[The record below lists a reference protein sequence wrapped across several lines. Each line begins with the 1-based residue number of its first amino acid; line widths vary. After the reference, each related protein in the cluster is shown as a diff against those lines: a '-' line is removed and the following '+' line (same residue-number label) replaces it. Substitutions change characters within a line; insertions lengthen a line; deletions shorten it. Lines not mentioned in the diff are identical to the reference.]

1 MDEQVIQDLYDRA
14 VSLGYKKSKQDFINL
29 LHTDL
34 SVQEDNFSYVKSQG
48 YRKSMNE
55 FLQLTGANNQL
66 TPQVETQEPLKKKE
80 QSGTT
85 ASPSVASSSAS
96 QSPANIAGAGK
107 SYQEELLG
115 KNFVQRM
122 YNPEKS
128 IANPDG
134 SFSTHKM
141 ASAEVDGKYI
151 AFPTIVEKD
160 GKLVELPVNEAID
173 YALANNEYAQFGA
186 AKDAEWWASGGY
198 KKGTP
203 LEEKTPKKQE
213 QKPEAPTV
221 EKLLGTITPDL
232 IEKNEE
238 FVVPKM
244 NYQFGPMGFKFEE
257 SGATG
262 DWMTVTAPNGKEL
275 EVSLDI
281 DFFSPGNTSV
291 EAEKLKNFIRENSKA
306 TGLAAL
312 EQEYRKRDKIFTTEK
327 DVEDALGKFNTDAN
341 SFKSETNVF
350 LQERKN
356 LEAELATLNS
366 QKNKNTPEFKQQYNN
381 AIAKKADLAKKQGE
395 LEAKQTMLDSRYTIL
410 KRSMGAYD
418 AMKKEQGTWIGA
430 TNDWLAE
437 GFANISAGFVNNAVD
452 LMFSKYV
459 TGMDEEEMTQQV
471 TDNKATGNLEQD
483 AKDNVAVS
491 NAYRINERRNKAIEE
506 ERAKGNTKTVPIG
519 TPDAIPMPAA
529 GQSYKDWWNS
539 LSSDQKTAI
548 VDKSNDDIKKDVKK
562 TLLPAVR
569 AGNEIVWGDDDT
581 TVEFRNLK
589 EEGFWGGVYAGVVK
603 SLPAMIG
610 STSPMGWAQRTAQ
623 MYAQSTDAVYQ
634 EMENNPD
641 FADISEAEKQSIA
654 IPIGL
659 ATAALEEIG
668 FRNIIANKG
677 LMNKVIL
684 GAMGKAGA
692 TTTAKTFG
700 ELVKNEVNSMA
711 ARGAL
716 TLAGAALA
724 EAETG
729 AAQQV
734 AEYAIKDIYNLA
746 KEKDM
751 FKNPDFLTAEYV
763 KDVAKA
769 GAQEAVGGFLLG
781 MPSAVSA
788 AYTKKGYLGMDD
800 NIFKAFESYAN
811 DSNLQSAF
819 VAELNGK
826 IASGLMTRKEGKD
839 MLDNY
844 RASVGL
850 FRELPDNL
858 SLEGKKEAMNL
869 LKERKDLQRQVDGKD
884 QSLTAKQ
891 RERIDAINEELKEL
905 PNKKLR
911 EEADRKKKTVIRG
924 NKIQVAPPERATDLF
939 NDEETL
945 AEALS
950 QVSDRE
956 NDNVQS
962 MYVDADQTTY
972 SELKGNESTI
982 AQDYFNDL
990 SENQR
995 DAKKIIDKIFGERAM
1010 RTTDASWANDLDDN
1024 TEYELNFENS
1034 IGVPLDFSGYQIQR
1048 NEDNSVTVK
1057 ATGRQVKEAFKEQA
1071 DMVFDNNK
1079 TYTFDF
1085 ASMEDVPDQYRN
1097 QVQEIPAVE
1106 GDVPRKVFGI
1116 PIGLSKTEVLKDKVY
1131 RVKIS
1136 GADAKKLKLQP
1147 RRAANKAE
1155 VFRNTAKSLAS
1166 IFPDVQ
1172 VLSFVNADEM
1182 IAHARENFNED
1193 VANSFVGSEGGAII
1207 NDESDNPIAIF
1218 VNEEVAD
1225 TTTLPHEVW
1234 HGILIKAFGD
1244 NPELFEEFKKGIEKA
1259 LRDNGMT
1266 AIINELDAFANTPE
1280 YAASNVQAEEWM
1292 VQLGGLLTA
1301 SGITYDNLTPK
1312 AKSLLTQIK
1321 AVFNAVAVK
1330 ITGQPIFLE
1339 DATPEDI
1346 LEFMVTISDSM
1357 ARGEDLSKFF
1367 REGKGRTGS
1376 AGTRTQIVGEKASLS
1391 QEVKADLDVAKQM
1404 EDSGK
1409 DPETIRIA
1417 TGWEKGIDGKWR
1429 YETVDDIPL
1438 FQNTIRL
1445 VKEIILKNKAKGARA
1460 KAVDILSND
1469 LIKMYP
1475 QLADINIIF
1484 SNEGN
1489 GEGSWNPNTN
1499 TIEVDLS
1506 VRTMDSI
1513 GTLLH
1518 EVQHAIQDI
1527 EGFERG
1533 ANLYQAESY
1542 RVDEMYDELMNNN
1555 ENFNNLFKK
1564 GLDLQIQFNKA
1575 KDSAEQAKIEK
1586 QIQAIRNRLN
1596 EIVRYTYGEQN
1607 FFDVY
1612 ERFAGEVES
1621 RNVETRKRMN
1631 AEARRQTP
1639 FSKTEDISRDKQIL
1653 TQKVKKQ
1660 VNAFHGSPH
1669 DFDRF
1674 TTEKIGTGEGN
1685 QSFGWGLYFT
1695 DLKSIA
1701 ESYAKQLGD
1710 TYFIVDGN
1718 EVGLNTNIKDKGQ
1731 FYFATLASIYENG
1744 YDEIVRRLSLP
1755 GEYYSEQAEKEMLTY
1770 IDELK
1775 GKKITKR
1782 STGKLYEVSL
1792 HEGKTPDQ
1800 YNWLEWDKPLNK
1812 QRAYELISKLTEAQR
1827 EQAFGYGL
1835 SGINTEGEFYR
1846 KLANALGGRSMGGAK
1861 NASLFLLE
1869 NGIDGVK
1876 YPAESISRG
1885 ATSETARGFNYVVF
1899 DENAVT
1905 VKNKLK
1911 FQRPDAATLQEIKK
1925 IAQRYN
1931 INDRGFGPKTANE
1944 QALAREL
1951 ARFGFSAK
1959 RSKPTPEGYGGGI
1972 YIVDPRGKKFNP
1984 FNVKMQRIDLG
1995 GGRLKESVTIIEGY
2009 DRMLE
2014 EANNIIEKSMRRG
2027 VPYDKIMDNVMNY
2040 VMKSKVYERANDSQ
2054 REQLVRNVRAEFG
2067 KREKSAP
2074 SVGKMLVDLFKKL
2087 PDPKNIT
2094 LSEKELLKLHF
2105 KDLAKGARD
2114 AKKAFMIASDQLSEA
2129 IKELKKSGK
2138 ISTKQLADVVRRFS
2152 KVDML
2157 NEESVDRFVDY
2168 MTKVFNDAEYAEK
2181 IQGIRGKIVKARK
2194 NLKSKIGIANA
2205 IADPMRK
2212 LLAVNPML
2220 IPDEVFDK
2228 YVEIIDMFS
2237 ASGAVLPLNEVNQ
2250 VAQDINKILQALDE
2264 QVSKSQELSI
2274 RFENYDNKV
2283 VDEETG
2289 KVQYAE
2295 TVNRMAKEDVITAE
2309 EAELM
2314 KKFKSVI
2321 FPKEEKQEK
2330 TEAEVK
2336 AENALLIDAI
2346 NNTKVNLDG
2355 LQFAD
2360 ERELADNIR
2369 RLLKPELLS
2378 QLTTAQLNNLI
2389 KLIDNINNGY
2399 MPHYGELMFEKL
2411 NAVKESTPVGDSVS
2425 NASPLS
2431 VSKAY
2436 NNLKAKLFGRW
2447 TNRSGTSEMIRGG
2460 GLFFIDQVLGN
2471 FKSKPIFNALWE
2483 KISEAQAS
2491 FQSSLGQVNKKL
2503 DAAQDAVAKSF
2514 SYDANKKLESSF
2526 RMMAYMI
2533 QLEYESNPGSKQ
2545 VNPASAYIKE
2555 TIKSI
2560 KKDSTKYGDA
2570 EIEMLQRILN
2580 ENGDVDKDALY
2591 KSFNNAEKNAIQTIR
2606 EINDGLTEKA
2616 MFTAAVIRGQ
2626 RIDVLNNYIHLPVM
2640 AEYNPDD
2647 SVTATQLSNN
2657 YNAALQPS
2665 SKGKN
2670 LVERTQGAKAI
2681 NFDVFASAQRG
2692 AKFTLLDYHMTSPIR
2707 TARKTLNEVENR
2719 YGDDFTKQQREIFN
2733 AIRNGF
2739 EESVSNVLTNNFVAT
2754 SFGDA
2759 VVDFISKQGYRAV
2772 LAGSLRF
2779 IAEVSSNVG
2788 FALIAGREAFTAGLK
2803 YFNIISSPD
2812 AVKIMENVKSKQ
2824 ITRLYHGDTLSGR
2837 FIDQSVLSQ
2846 TSGIKSTTAKGVIA
2860 NKANQIYNMSLKKYK
2875 NGVEL
2880 IADTLISTPD
2890 RVIMRPIWFGQFAT
2904 EFKKQSG
2911 VEVDFKKI
2919 AEGNEAYM
2927 RQYKDAINASKL
2939 RADEMSVLAGATDN
2953 SFMGI
2958 LKGTS
2963 KANQGVITKIFNN
2976 FNNYMTRF
2984 AIYEYTTARQGIYA
2998 AVGNGSISRKEG
3010 IALLAAVTTRMTVY
3024 TLMTNMFAQGLG
3036 GLLGDEEEEDEK
3048 TLMQKLGQAFTSTF
3062 TSLALGRNFG
3072 NFTKSLI
3079 SLGVEEVNEEFLT
3092 DLRNGDY
3099 DPYTD
3104 AISFSAVPKEKKFGD
3119 TGIGDFMLNMTGAFS
3134 PALKTT
3140 DLIINNIA
3148 SKEKKEEDAIE
3159 RREKENTIRIPLEV
3173 LGNMGMIPLYKD
3185 VKKEVMKEIYKD
3197 LRDADKKAADKKQA
3211 EKEMLHGYENREDM
3225 KRYDP
3230 ELYEEVFGKN
3240 SPGYDAE
3247 QAKKK
3252 LKHEMDS
3259 LERRMKDEFYDYVPK
3274 KKGGFGSEGG
3284 FGSGSS
3290 SGKSKKK
3297 GGFGSEGGFG
3307 SGGK

>member
-1 MDEQVIQDLYDRA
+1 MDKVEQLYNLYLQNGIITSATTLDMFRAANAEQQSSLYD
-14 VSLGYKKSKQDFINL
+14 LGKQNQLFES
-29 LHTDL
+29 TDL
-34 SVQEDNFSYVKSQG
+34 PTFQSAWSG
-48 YRKSMNE
+48 
-55 FLQLTGANNQL
+55 GA
-66 TPQVETQEPLKKKE
+66 PAVKKKE

-85 ASPSVASSSAS
+85 VSPSAGSSLAS

-107 SYQEELLG
+107 SYQEQLLG

-141 ASAEVDGKYI
+141 ASAEVDGKHI
-151 AFPTIVEKD
+151 AFPTIVEKN

-221 EKLLGTITPDL
+221 EKLINTITPDL

-281 DFFSPGNTSV
+281 DFFSPGNTNV
-291 EAEKLKNFIRENSKA
+291 EAEKLKTFIRENSKA

-312 EQEYRKRDKIFTTEK
+312 EQEYRKRDKVFTTEK
-327 DVEDALGKFNTDAN
+327 DVEDALNKFNGDAN

-381 AIAKKADLAKKQGE
+381 AIAKKAELEKKQGD

-410 KRSMGAYD
+410 KRSMGAYN
-418 AMKKEQGTWIGA
+418 AMKEEQGTLGGA
-430 TNDWLAE
+430 TIDWLAE
-437 GFANISAGFVNNAVD
+437 GFANISAGAVNNTVD

-459 TGMDEEEMTQQV
+459 AGMDEEEMTQQV

-491 NAYRINERRNKAIEE
+491 NAYRINEIEQNK
-506 ERAKGNTKTVPIG
+506 
-519 TPDAIPMPAA
+519 IPMPAA

-548 VDKSNDDIKKDVKK
+548 VDKSNDDVKKDVKK

-589 EEGFWGGVYAGVVK
+589 EEGFWGGAYAGVVK

-623 MYAQSTDAVYQ
+623 MYAQSTDAVNQ
-634 EMENNPD
+634 EMENNPE
-641 FADISEAEKQSIA
+641 FENISESEKQMIA

-734 AEYAIKDIYNLA
+734 AEYAIKDIYDLA

-781 MPSAVSA
+781 MPSAVGA
-788 AYTKKGYLGMDD
+788 AYTKKGYLGMD
-800 NIFKAFESYAN
+800 NNVFKAFEAYAN

-826 IASGLMTRKEGKD
+826 IASGLMTRQEGKD

-869 LKERKDLQRQVDGKD
+869 LKERKDLERQVEGKD

-891 RERIDAINEELKEL
+891 RERIDAINKELEEL

-911 EEADRKKKTVIRG
+911 EETDRTNRTVING
-924 NKIQVAPPERATDLF
+924 NKIQVAPPEQATDLF

-950 QVSDRE
+950 QVSDQE
-956 NDNVQS
+956 ADNLS
-962 MYVDADQTTY
+962 
-972 SELKGNESTI
+972 LPLRGNEADI
-982 AQDYFNDL
+982 AQGYFDVLDVERNGGVL
-990 SENQR
+990 SNFQVE
-995 DAKKIIDKIFGERAM
+995 AKKIVDEIFGERAM

-1024 TEYELNFENS
+1024 TEYELNFQS
-1034 IGVPLDFSGYQIQR
+1034 LGFLPLGFRGYETQR
-1048 NEDNSVTVK
+1048 NEDDSVTVK
-1057 ATGRQVKEAFKEQA
+1057 ATGREVKEAFKFQTEVSFNDDQ
-1071 DMVFDNNK
+1071 

-1085 ASMEDVPDQYRN
+1085 GSMEDVPDQYRD

-1131 RVKIS
+1131 RVKIN
-1136 GADAKKLKLQP
+1136 GADAKRLKLQP
-1147 RRAANKAE
+1147 RRAANKVE
-1155 VFRNTAKSLAS
+1155 IFRNTAKSLAS

-1172 VLSFVNADEM
+1172 VLSFANADEM
-1182 IAHARENFNED
+1182 IAHANENFNED
-1193 VANSFVGSEGGAII
+1193 VANSFIGNEGGAII
-1207 NDESDNPIAIF
+1207 NDESGNPIAIF

-1225 TTTLPHEVW
+1225 ATTLPHEVW
-1234 HGILIKAFGD
+1234 HAILIKAFGD
-1244 NPELFEEFKKGIEKA
+1244 NPQLFEEFKNGIEKA
-1259 LRDNGMT
+1259 LRDNGMIT
-1266 AIINELDAFANTPE
+1266 IVNELDAFANTPE
-1280 YAASNVQAEEWM
+1280 YAASNMQAEEWM
-1292 VQLGGLLTA
+1292 VQLGGLLTS

-1339 DATPEDI
+1339 DATPENI

-1367 REGKGRTGS
+1367 REGEGRTGG
-1376 AGTRTQIVGEKASLS
+1376 AGMRAQRFTDTKSEQVTSEEKIKEQPAQKAKPQILSPKVSERDEQKVNEDNLTALDFRKFNTKLQISNKKKEEFAKMLEKKRPDLKERGLIDSVIQDVEKFGEENS
-1391 QEVKADLDVAKQM
+1391 QNGKGNPKLEKLAMHWIYNANVILPEDGYKIVDAEKVATKNKVDPFAYDSPEALMEAFQGSVKERPIDPDTIPSFTNKTEIPGTDIVVYDVADTKEGQADVRKAIDTNWGKDANPWCLAARIDGNLDRAWELWSDRYNAIDKKIAFKNGKLLCFQASDM
-1404 EDSGK
+1404 EDKNTWWDRMDNPS
-1409 DPETIRIA
+1409 E
-1417 TGWEKGIDGKWR
+1417 GI
-1429 YETVDDIPL
+1429 P
-1438 FQNTIRL
+1438 
-1445 VKEIILKNKAKGARA
+1445 
-1460 KAVDILSND
+1460 
-1469 LIKMYP
+1469 
-1475 QLADINIIF
+1475 
-1484 SNEGN
+1484 
-1489 GEGSWNPNTN
+1489 
-1499 TIEVDLS
+1499 
-1506 VRTMDSI
+1506 
-1513 GTLLH
+1513 
-1518 EVQHAIQDI
+1518 
-1527 EGFERG
+1527 
-1533 ANLYQAESY
+1533 
-1542 RVDEMYDELMNNN
+1542 
-1555 ENFNNLFKK
+1555 
-1564 GLDLQIQFNKA
+1564 
-1575 KDSAEQAKIEK
+1575 
-1586 QIQAIRNRLN
+1586 
-1596 EIVRYTYGEQN
+1596 
-1607 FFDVY
+1607 
-1612 ERFAGEVES
+1612 
-1621 RNVETRKRMN
+1621 
-1631 AEARRQTP
+1631 
-1639 FSKTEDISRDKQIL
+1639 
-1653 TQKVKKQ
+1653 
-1660 VNAFHGSPH
+1660 
-1669 DFDRF
+1669 
-1674 TTEKIGTGEGN
+1674 
-1685 QSFGWGLYFT
+1685 
-1695 DLKSIA
+1695 
-1701 ESYAKQLGD
+1701 
-1710 TYFIVDGN
+1710 
-1718 EVGLNTNIKDKGQ
+1718 NIKDLGDGKKQ
-1731 FYFATLASIYENG
+1731 TVIYDNNGKILFEGFITRKTKNKIEQWFPNGDKRHVVNYNNDGKLHGNEKVWGENG
-1744 YDEIVRRLSLP
+1744 NLIREFNYKDGIFDGV
-1755 GEYYSEQAEKEMLTY
+1755 Q
-1770 IDELK
+1770 
-1775 GKKITKR
+1775 KR
-1782 STGKLYEVSL
+1782 YFENG
-1792 HEGKTPDQ
+1792 Q
-1800 YNWLEWDKPLNK
+1800 
-1812 QRAYELISKLTEAQR
+1812 ISKLET
-1827 EQAFGYGL
+1827 Y
-1835 SGINTEGEFYR
+1835 
-1846 KLANALGGRSMGGAK
+1846 K
-1861 NASLFLLE
+1861 NGLE
-1869 NGIDGVK
+1869 NGVSKQWIPDGTLILESNYKNGERDGIYREWNEKGDLTDQISFKNGQWDGLRLMFSKGIVIGEIQYK
-1876 YPAESISRG
+1876 EDKRNGLFRSFYSDGNIQAELEYKDDKLNGRKTYYKKDG
-1885 ATSETARGFNYVVF
+1885 TVDYVETYKDDVLLSSSKSQV
-1899 DENAVT
+1899 
-1905 VKNKLK
+1905 K
-1911 FQRPDAATLQEIKK
+1911 FQRADTATLQEIQK

-1951 ARFGFSAK
+1951 ARFGYSAK

-1984 FNVKMQRIDLG
+1984 FKVKMQRINLG
-1995 GGRLKESVTIIEGY
+1995 GGRLNQSVTAIEGY

-2027 VPYDKIMDNVMNY
+2027 VPYDKIMDNVKKY
-2040 VMKSKVYERANDSQ
+2040 VMGSKVYERADDSQ
-2054 REQLVRNVRAEFG
+2054 REQLVRNVETEFG
-2067 KREKSAP
+2067 KRQKSAP
-2074 SVGKMLVDLFKKL
+2074 SVGRMLVDLFKKL

-2114 AKKAFMIASDQLSEA
+2114 AKKAFMLASDQLSEA

-2138 ISTKQLADVVRRFS
+2138 ISPKQLADVVRRFS

-2157 NEESVDRFVDY
+2157 NEDSVDRFVDY

-2181 IQGIRGKIVKARK
+2181 IQGIRGNIVKARK

-2212 LLAVNPML
+2212 LLAVNPTL
-2220 IPDEVFDK
+2220 IPDEVFNK
-2228 YVEIIDMFS
+2228 YVEIINMFS

-2250 VAQDINKILQALDE
+2250 VAQDINEILQALDE
-2264 QVSKSQELSI
+2264 QISKSQELSI
-2274 RFENYDNKV
+2274 RFESYQDKV
-2283 VDEETG
+2283 VDEDTG
-2289 KVQYAE
+2289 KVKYAD
-2295 TVNRMAKEDVITAE
+2295 TVNKMAKEDVITAE

-2336 AENALLIDAI
+2336 AENAALIDAI
-2346 NNTKVNLDG
+2346 TNTKVNLDG

-2431 VSKAY
+2431 ISKAY
-2436 NNLKAKLFGRW
+2436 NNLKAKLFGKY

-2460 GLFFIDQVLGN
+2460 GLFFVDQVLGN

-2491 FQSSLGQVNKKL
+2491 FQSSLGKVNKKL
-2503 DAAQDAVAKSF
+2503 DSAKDAVAKSF
-2514 SYDANKKLESSF
+2514 SYNANETLESSF

-2555 TIKSI
+2555 TIKLI
-2560 KKDSTKYGDA
+2560 KKGDTKYGDD
-2570 EIEMLQRILN
+2570 EIKMLQRILN
-2580 ENGDVDKDALY
+2580 QNGDVDKDALY
-2591 KSFNNAEKNAIQTIR
+2591 KSFNNAEKNAIATIR

-2626 RIDVLNNYIHLPVM
+2626 RIDVLNNYVHLPVM

-2772 LAGSLRF
+2772 LAGTFRF
-2779 IAEVSSNVG
+2779 IAELSSNIG
-2788 FALIAGREAFTAGLK
+2788 FALVSGREAFAAGLK
-2803 YFNIISSPD
+2803 YFDIISSPD
-2812 AVKIMENVKSKQ
+2812 AVNIMENVKSKQ

-2837 FIDQSVLSQ
+2837 FIDRSVLSQ
-2846 TSGIKSTTAKGVIA
+2846 TSGVKSTTAKGVVA

-2953 SFMGI
+2953 PFMGI
-2958 LKGTS
+2958 LKGSS
-2963 KANQGVITKIFNN
+2963 KANQGVLTTIFNN
-2976 FNNYMTRF
+2976 FNGYMTRF

-3048 TLMQKLGQAFTSTF
+3048 TLMQKLSQAFTSTF

-3092 DLRNGDY
+3092 EMRNGDY
-3099 DPYTD
+3099 DPYRD

-3119 TGIGDFMLNMTGAFS
+3119 MGIGDFMLTMTGAFS
-3134 PALKTT
+3134 PALKTS
-3140 DLIINNIA
+3140 DLIIKNISA
-3148 SKEKKEEDAIE
+3148 KEKKEKDAIE
-3159 RREKENTIRIPLEV
+3159 RNEKENTIRIPLEV

-3185 VKKEVMKEIYKD
+3185 VKKEVMNEIYKD
-3197 LRDADKKAADKKQA
+3197 LRNADKKAEDKKQA

-3240 SPGYDAE
+3240 SPGYDAA

-3284 FGSGSS
+3284 FGSGS
-3290 SGKSKKK
+3290 GKSKKK
-3297 GGFGSEGGFG
+3297 GGFGSAGGFG

>member
-34 SVQEDNFSYVKSQG
+34 SVQEDNFSYVKGQG

-85 ASPSVASSSAS
+85 VSPSVASSSAS

-151 AFPTIVEKD
+151 AFPTIVEKN

-262 DWMTVTAPNGKEL
+262 DWMTVTSPNGKEL

-291 EAEKLKNFIRENSKA
+291 EAEKLKTFIRENSKA

-327 DVEDALGKFNTDAN
+327 DVEDALNKFNTDAN

-356 LEAELATLNS
+356 LETELATLNS

-418 AMKKEQGTWIGA
+418 AMKEEQGTWIGA

-589 EEGFWGGVYAGVVK
+589 EEGFWGGAYAGVVK

-634 EMENNPD
+634 EMENNPE

-800 NIFKAFESYAN
+800 NIFKAFEAYAN

-826 IASGLMTRKEGKD
+826 IASGLMTRQEGKD

-844 RASVGL
+844 RSSVGL

-869 LKERKDLQRQVDGKD
+869 LKERKDLERQVEGKD

-891 RERIDAINEELKEL
+891 RERINAINEELKEL

-911 EEADRKKKTVIRG
+911 EETDRKNKTVIRG
-924 NKIQVAPPERATDLF
+924 NKIQVAPPEEATDLF
-939 NDEETL
+939 NNANTLEEALTQVSDQQAENSPFPL
-945 AEALS
+945 RGNELDVAEDYFNAIEAERNGEALS
-950 QVSDRE
+950 VFQQQARE
-956 NDNVQS
+956 I
-962 MYVDADQTTY
+962 VD
-972 SELKGNESTI
+972 S
-982 AQDYFNDL
+982 
-990 SENQR
+990 
-995 DAKKIIDKIFGERAM
+995 IFGERAM

-1024 TEYELNFENS
+1024 TEYELNFEDS
-1034 IGVPLDFSGYQIQR
+1034 RAVPIGFRGGYPLQR
-1048 NEDNSVTVK
+1048 NEDNSYTVK
-1057 ATGRQVKEAFKEQA
+1057 ATGRQVKEAFKFQNE
-1071 DMVFDNNK
+1071 VSFNDNQ

-1172 VLSFVNADEM
+1172 VLSFANADEM

-1193 VANSFVGSEGGAII
+1193 VANSFVGGENGAII
-1207 NDESDNPIAIF
+1207 NDESGNPISIF
-1218 VNEEVAD
+1218 INEESAD
-1225 TTTLPHEVW
+1225 ATTLPHEAW

-1244 NPELFEEFKKGIEKA
+1244 NPELFEEFKNGIEKA

-1266 AIINELDAFANTPE
+1266 TIVNELDAFANTPE
-1280 YAASNVQAEEWM
+1280 YAASNMQAEEWM

-1321 AVFNAVAVK
+1321 AVFNSIAVK

-1367 REGKGRTGS
+1367 REGEGRTG
-1376 AGTRTQIVGEKASLS
+1376 GEGMRAQRPST
-1391 QEVKADLDVAKQM
+1391 V
-1404 EDSGK
+1404 
-1409 DPETIRIA
+1409 
-1417 TGWEKGIDGKWR
+1417 EKGKVKFQKTEDGEGMFTTRDGVAIGFNYDTDKVAR
-1429 YETVDDIPL
+1429 ERFD
-1438 FQNTIRL
+1438 
-1445 VKEIILKNKAKGARA
+1445 LKSLTK
-1460 KAVDILSND
+1460 L
-1469 LIKMYP
+1469 
-1475 QLADINIIF
+1475 
-1484 SNEGN
+1484 
-1489 GEGSWNPNTN
+1489 GEGSDRVVFDLGDNKVLKVAKTARGLEQNIYEGDGFLNFVPEMYERGLNYVVVENVPKMKASDMVPTFDEN
-1499 TIEVDLS
+1499 GDETGTVRAAEMIKDLS
-1506 VRTMDSI
+1506 K
-1513 GTLLH
+1513 
-1518 EVQHAIQDI
+1518 
-1527 EGFERG
+1527 
-1533 ANLYQAESY
+1533 
-1542 RVDEMYDELMNNN
+1542 
-1555 ENFNNLFKK
+1555 FN
-1564 GLDLQIQFNKA
+1564 Q
-1575 KDSAEQAKIEK
+1575 
-1586 QIQAIRNRLN
+1586 R
-1596 EIVRYTYGEQN
+1596 
-1607 FFDVY
+1607 
-1612 ERFAGEVES
+1612 
-1621 RNVETRKRMN
+1621 
-1631 AEARRQTP
+1631 
-1639 FSKTEDISRDKQIL
+1639 
-1653 TQKVKKQ
+1653 
-1660 VNAFHGSPH
+1660 
-1669 DFDRF
+1669 DFDRNSSELWNTLSKYGLEDIF
-1674 TTEKIGTGEGN
+1674 SYDVLYGDFKAMRNWGYKDGKAYHTDGGT
-1685 QSFGWGLYFT
+1685 FGGV
-1695 DLKSIA
+1695 
-1701 ESYAKQLGD
+1701 Q
-1710 TYFIVDGN
+1710 
-1718 EVGLNTNIKDKGQ
+1718 
-1731 FYFATLASIYENG
+1731 
-1744 YDEIVRRLSLP
+1744 
-1755 GEYYSEQAEKEMLTY
+1755 MLTSRPSKSLSDAEFRDIY
-1770 IDELK
+1770 NK
-1775 GKKITKR
+1775 SKAAKK
-1782 STGKLYEVSL
+1782 
-1792 HEGKTPDQ
+1792 
-1800 YNWLEWDKPLNK
+1800 
-1812 QRAYELISKLTEAQR
+1812 
-1827 EQAFGYGL
+1827 
-1835 SGINTEGEFYR
+1835 
-1846 KLANALGGRSMGGAK
+1846 
-1861 NASLFLLE
+1861 
-1869 NGIDGVK
+1869 
-1876 YPAESISRG
+1876 
-1885 ATSETARGFNYVVF
+1885 
-1899 DENAVT
+1899 
-1905 VKNKLK
+1905 K
-1911 FQRPDAATLQEIKK
+1911 FQDTDVYTKFQNIGNNAATLQEIKK

-1931 INDRGFGPKTANE
+1931 INEKGFGPKQASE
-1944 QALAREL
+1944 QALSREL
-1951 ARFGFSAK
+1951 ARFGYSAK
-1959 RSKPTPEGYGGGI
+1959 RARPTPEGYGGGI
-1972 YIVDPRGKKFNP
+1972 YIVDGRGKFFNP
-1984 FNVKMQRIDLG
+1984 FKVKMQRINLG
-1995 GGRLKESVTIIEGY
+1995 GGRLKESVTTIEGY

-2114 AKKAFMIASDQLSEA
+2114 AKKAFMLASDQLSEA

-2220 IPDEVFDK
+2220 IPDEVFNK

-2237 ASGAVLPLNEVNQ
+2237 ASGVVLPLNEVSQ
-2250 VAQDINKILQALDE
+2250 VAQDINEILQALDE

-2336 AENALLIDAI
+2336 AENAALINAI
-2346 NNTKVNLDG
+2346 TGTKVNLDG

-2411 NAVKESTPVGDSVS
+2411 NAIKESTPVGDSVS

-2431 VSKAY
+2431 ISKAY

-2491 FQSSLGQVNKKL
+2491 FQSSLGQVDKKL
-2503 DAAQDAVAKSF
+2503 NAAQDAVAKSF

-2560 KKDSTKYGDA
+2560 KKGNTKYGDA

-2779 IAEVSSNVG
+2779 IAELSSNVG

-3099 DPYTD
+3099 DPYED

-3297 GGFGSEGGFG
+3297 GGFGSGAGFG